1 MITVELHH
9 LALAILTIFAGGIAL
24 GILAG
29 GINNNRK

>member
-1 MITVELHH
+1 MISVSITN
-9 LALAILTIFAGGIAL
+9 LAYAILTIFAGGIAL